1 MGRRLPGGCR
11 IGYVSIQICALLTP
25 VRLGPPGQRPIL
37 NATTSPLYARRCTS
51 LSERLHRRLA
61 STLRVGLRSN
71 RNLPLSSDK
80 LPAGWVSTG
89 CLSSSDWPAQRSQ
102 ATAFSQGWGDAVS
115 HAQAGR
121 RFMRVPT
128 IVLAVATI
136 GLGSTASADPY
147 KDLATQGYRWV
158 IVDGP
163 YACPSKDDLREITRH
178 HTDRIELEMVENLR
192 AYYLIRGT
200 IIQVVQE
207 DAASGISEVHL
218 PGGFRTFWT
227 VTRFLSRS
235 PIRDTFGV
243 VQTPTTSDLLLQG
256 QTVVASPTPSE
267 PPKTDAGALNQQDA
281 TPTPRPK

>member
-1 MGRRLPGGCR
+1 
-11 IGYVSIQICALLTP
+11 
-25 VRLGPPGQRPIL
+25 
-37 NATTSPLYARRCTS
+37 
-51 LSERLHRRLA
+51 
-61 STLRVGLRSN
+61 
-71 RNLPLSSDK
+71 
-80 LPAGWVSTG
+80 
-89 CLSSSDWPAQRSQ
+89 
-102 ATAFSQGWGDAVS
+102 
-115 HAQAGR
+115 
-121 RFMRVPT
+121 MRVPT

-207 DAASGISEVHL
+207 DAASGISEIHL

-267 PPKTDAGALNQQDA
+267 PPKTDAGAFNQQDA

>member
-1 MGRRLPGGCR
+1 
-11 IGYVSIQICALLTP
+11 
-25 VRLGPPGQRPIL
+25 
-37 NATTSPLYARRCTS
+37 
-51 LSERLHRRLA
+51 
-61 STLRVGLRSN
+61 
-71 RNLPLSSDK
+71 
-80 LPAGWVSTG
+80 
-89 CLSSSDWPAQRSQ
+89 
-102 ATAFSQGWGDAVS
+102 
-115 HAQAGR
+115 
-121 RFMRVPT
+121 MRVPT

-178 HTDRIELEMVENLR
+178 HTDRIELEMVQNLR

-207 DAASGISEVHL
+207 DAASGMSEVRL

-227 VTRFLSRS
+227 ATRFLSRS

-256 QTVVASPTPSE
+256 QTVVASPTPGE

>member
-1 MGRRLPGGCR
+1 
-11 IGYVSIQICALLTP
+11 
-25 VRLGPPGQRPIL
+25 
-37 NATTSPLYARRCTS
+37 
-51 LSERLHRRLA
+51 
-61 STLRVGLRSN
+61 
-71 RNLPLSSDK
+71 
-80 LPAGWVSTG
+80 
-89 CLSSSDWPAQRSQ
+89 
-102 ATAFSQGWGDAVS
+102 
-115 HAQAGR
+115 
-121 RFMRVPT
+121 MRVPT

-267 PPKTDAGALNQQDA
+267 PPETDAGALNQQDA

>member
-1 MGRRLPGGCR
+1 
-11 IGYVSIQICALLTP
+11 
-25 VRLGPPGQRPIL
+25 
-37 NATTSPLYARRCTS
+37 
-51 LSERLHRRLA
+51 
-61 STLRVGLRSN
+61 
-71 RNLPLSSDK
+71 
-80 LPAGWVSTG
+80 
-89 CLSSSDWPAQRSQ
+89 
-102 ATAFSQGWGDAVS
+102 
-115 HAQAGR
+115 
-121 RFMRVPT
+121 MRVPT

-178 HTDRIELEMVENLR
+178 HTDRIELEMVQNLR

>member
-1 MGRRLPGGCR
+1 
-11 IGYVSIQICALLTP
+11 
-25 VRLGPPGQRPIL
+25 
-37 NATTSPLYARRCTS
+37 
-51 LSERLHRRLA
+51 
-61 STLRVGLRSN
+61 
-71 RNLPLSSDK
+71 
-80 LPAGWVSTG
+80 
-89 CLSSSDWPAQRSQ
+89 
-102 ATAFSQGWGDAVS
+102 
-115 HAQAGR
+115 
-121 RFMRVPT
+121 MRVPT

>member
-1 MGRRLPGGCR
+1 
-11 IGYVSIQICALLTP
+11 
-25 VRLGPPGQRPIL
+25 
-37 NATTSPLYARRCTS
+37 
-51 LSERLHRRLA
+51 
-61 STLRVGLRSN
+61 
-71 RNLPLSSDK
+71 
-80 LPAGWVSTG
+80 
-89 CLSSSDWPAQRSQ
+89 
-102 ATAFSQGWGDAVS
+102 
-115 HAQAGR
+115 
-121 RFMRVPT
+121 MRVPT

-267 PPKTDAGALNQQDA
+267 PPKTNAGALNQQDA